1 MATPITRVYSDH
13 VTAATVVRNL
23 QAAGLA
29 ESHIGILASNAEG
42 WHAPGSGSVNPI
54 HDKDR
59 DGSDDRVESAA
70 AFGSVGL
77 LAGGGAGV
85 AAGLGML
92 AIPGIGPIVA
102 MGWLASLAAGAI
114 AGGAAGGI
122 IGAFLESGTSEENAH
137 LYAEA
142 LRRGGTIITAR
153 VPASDP
159 NESHYVAIMDAG
171 AFDVTARAAA
181 YRDTGWHG
189 YDPAAPAYDAEQAR
203 KERAIY
209 PPM

>member
-1 MATPITRVYSDH
+1 MATPITRVYNDY

-23 QAAGLA
+23 QAAGLS

-42 WHAPGSGSVNPI
+42 WHTPGSG
-54 HDKDR
+54 KDR

-70 AFGSVGL
+70 AFGSVGV

-153 VPASDP
+153 VPVSDP
-159 NESHYVAIMDAG
+159 NEARYIAIMDAG

-189 YDPAAPAYDAEQAR
+189 YNPAAPAYDAEQAR
-203 KERAIY
+203 KERALY